1 MSRYIV
7 IDKATNRV
15 TNVVIGQSLAEIQ
28 ALHPDA
34 LVFDAQKEAVGPDD
48 IWLPKAQAFERASPP
63 EPATN
68 EAAALATQ
76 AAWTEAD
83 RDAALR
89 LILSRMAG

>member
-34 LVFDAQKEAVGPDD
+34 LVFNAERERVGPDD
-48 IWLPKAQAFERASPP
+48 IWLPKAQAFERAPV
-63 EPATN
+63 PAPALDD
-68 EAAALATQ
+68 AAALIAKAT
-76 AAWTEAD
+76 WTAGD
-83 RDAALR
+83 RDAAMR
-89 LILSRMAG
+89 LILSRKAG